1 MCFFCF
7 NLRIYH
13 LNVGRIL
20 SSARDAKDCQDCN
33 GTSLHGEP
41 HKESESKG
49 AQISQFLPTSR
60 RIVQFSNGKVYL
72 VSFSFIVMQSLSS
85 LVYFMCARGKLL

>member
-1 MCFFCF
+1 V
-7 NLRIYH
+7 RE
-13 LNVGRIL
+13 V
-20 SSARDAKDCQDCN
+20 KDCQDLN

-72 VSFSFIVMQSLSS
+72 VGFSFFIMQRLSS
-85 LVYFMCARGKLL
+85 ITTFCSAEKKEKKEARIMF